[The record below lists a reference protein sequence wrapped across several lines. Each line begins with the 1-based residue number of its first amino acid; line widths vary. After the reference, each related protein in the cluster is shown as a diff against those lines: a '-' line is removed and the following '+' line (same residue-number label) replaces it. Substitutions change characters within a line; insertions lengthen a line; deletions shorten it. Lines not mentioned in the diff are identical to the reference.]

1 MKCYNHP
8 GTEAVGFCSI
18 CRRGVCNSCQVI
30 MDGERF
36 CKQHAAGQI
45 RRDEHSVSNPKR
57 GAAITLASAIAVL
70 DGFAGLIIGFLL
82 IILAI
87 LAPTAETPIVIFSW
101 LHRFLEYFAN
111 VVRFPPIEA
120 MFIGLAIFLLG
131 IIDMYAGYQL
141 WGRSK
146 IAGVVSVSVAIAGG
160 VIIGGYLEILAL
172 AGVFVSLYIASSIVK
187 IVALGF
193 GWKHLGNG

>member
-1 MKCYNHP
+1 MPEQMVENLSQCDL
-8 GTEAVGFCSI
+8 GSL
-18 CRRGVCNSCQVI
+18 
-30 MDGERF
+30 
-36 CKQHAAGQI
+36 HAAPAARVWAEYMNNALYSSLVEI
-45 RRDEHSVSNPKR
+45 
-57 GAAITLASAIAVL
+57 GAV
-70 DGFAGLIIGFLL
+70 
-82 IILAI
+82 
-87 LAPTAETPIVIFSW
+87 
-101 LHRFLEYFAN
+101 
-111 VVRFPPIEA
+111 
-120 MFIGLAIFLLG
+120 
-131 IIDMYAGYQL
+131 IDMYAGFQL